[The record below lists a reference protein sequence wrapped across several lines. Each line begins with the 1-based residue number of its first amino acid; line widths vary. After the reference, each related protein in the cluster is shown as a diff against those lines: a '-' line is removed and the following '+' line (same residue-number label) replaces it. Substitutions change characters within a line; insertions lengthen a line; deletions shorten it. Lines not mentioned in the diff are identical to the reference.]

1 MVDARDQV
9 HVLLTSESRASSSR
23 YEIVIGSTQN
33 SVTKL
38 RRIKS
43 NASTD
48 VITAN
53 LTSSVKENQMR
64 SFWIEVEKERVLFG
78 SGEKVMKSHDPK
90 LHKLKYCQ
98 LKFTPLPWCQSTQPV
113 WFSKVSSGM
122 CNSKTKSIPAVYL
135 CVVWSSR
142 TDSDHHPDSPY
153 NITT

>member
-1 MVDARDQV
+1 MVDTKDQV
-9 HVLLTSESRASSSR
+9 YVLLTSESRSSSSR

-43 NASTD
+43 NVSTD

-53 LTSSVKENQMR
+53 LTSPVKEKQMR

-78 SGEKVMKSHDPK
+78 SGEKVMK

-98 LKFTPLPWCQSTQPV
+98 LKFTPLPWCR
-113 WFSKVSSGM
+113 FM
-122 CNSKTKSIPAVYL
+122 
-135 CVVWSSR
+135 
-142 TDSDHHPDSPY
+142 
-153 NITT
+153 